1 MSPSAYDLADH
12 LADLIRQQGPI
23 SLATYMEL
31 ALAHPKLGYYMTRD
45 PLGIGGDFTTSPEI
59 SQMFG
64 ELLGLWCVDMW
75 QKLGRP
81 DPFVF
86 AELGPGRGTLM
97 ADALRASS
105 LVPEFARAAQVALV
119 EISPV
124 LRAEQKRNVPSAT
137 WYTSLGELPDS
148 PILLLANE
156 FFDALPI
163 RQFQRTDRGWCERCI
178 TLQPT
183 EPPEPPE
190 PPEPGDPPS
199 FQFGLK
205 PDPIAVHFLPSSVV
219 NAPEGA
225 IAELSSASDT
235 VMTALAERLR
245 TQGGAALII
254 DYGHA
259 HSAVGDTLQAVKAH
273 AFADPLEAPGHADIT
288 AHVDFENLRTNATG
302 LPVYGPVEQGAFLER
317 LGINARAE
325 KLKQGSTPQQAS
337 DIGTALNRLTGRSAM
352 GRLFKVMS
360 LTGPGTPAPA
370 GFD

>member
-1 MSPSAYDLADH
+1 
-12 LADLIRQQGPI
+12 
-23 SLATYMEL
+23 MEL
-31 ALAHPKLGYYMTRD
+31 ALAHPKLGYYTTRD
-45 PLGIGGDFTTSPEI
+45 PLGAGGDFTTSPEI

-75 QKLGRP
+75 EKLGRP

-86 AELGPGRGTLM
+86 AEIGPGRGTLM
-97 ADALRASS
+97 ADALRAAS
-105 LVPEFARAAQVALV
+105 LVPEFTRAAQVALV
-119 EISPV
+119 EISPI
-124 LRAEQKRNVPSAT
+124 LRTEQLKNVPSAT
-137 WYTSLGELPDS
+137 WYTSLADLPNG

-178 TLQPT
+178 TLQR
-183 EPPEPPE
+183 
-190 PPEPGDPPS
+190 GDPDAPPS

-205 PDPIAVHFLPSSVV
+205 PDPLAVHFLPSSVA

-225 IAELSSASDT
+225 IVETSPATDSVVT
-235 VMTALAERLR
+235 TLAERLH

-259 HSAVGDTLQAVKAH
+259 HSAAGDTLQAMKNH
-273 AFADPLEAPGHADIT
+273 AFADPLAEPGHADIT
-288 AHVDFENLRTNATG
+288 AHVDFENLQTKAVG
-302 LPVYGPVEQGAFLER
+302 ASAYGPVEQGAFLER
-317 LGINARAE
+317 LGISARAE
-325 KLKQGSTPQQAS
+325 NLKQRATPDQAEE
-337 DIGTALNRLTGRSAM
+337 IETALHRLTGRTAM

-370 GFD
+370 GFE